1 MRYFVSLLV
10 AVFLSMSTVHEAL
23 FAQNEEIIKNP
34 LTLELSFGADD
45 EKLPAE
51 YLLVNPSF
59 LAVNNNGDIIVPD
72 EYFLKI
78 YDGEGNPKSMLGGQG
93 EGPGEFSRSP
103 RSVFISRTGYITSIA
118 SGANVYQRYN
128 FYDPAYEF
136 IEQVNIQYSDAHAT
150 FKEEYPR
157 DRNRFYEIYY
167 YSQEN
172 ILYRGYGS
180 DRSASTV
187 GGSGRGGRATAG
199 SGTADSGA
207 GPGAQPRPAVSA
219 LLYQNSQSI
228 QVILT
233 EENYNKDD
241 SGNSIQSEESG
252 IRFGLLDDRR
262 FAYTHAAKDKSF
274 ENNTHYYSLFVYNFA
289 DGQKTEIKQQY
300 SQIAFPDSVIYF
312 RIDRSESLDDLRAIN
327 PAAAEQLEN
336 MQKTL
341 DENRTKRLEE
351 VEYYSGVRDL
361 LTDGDFIF
369 IFTYEWIENEG
380 HVVHV
385 IDSRTGIRVNITY
398 FPFIP
403 VSNTEP
409 MVIKNGYAYRLTKN
423 IDGFKIVQKY
433 KIDPKVYGK

>member
-1 MRYFVSLLV
+1 MRYFVNFLV
-10 AVFLSMSTVHEAL
+10 TVFLSMNIVHDTL
-23 FAQNEEIIKNP
+23 FAQGEEIIKNP

-78 YDGEGNPKSMLGGQG
+78 YDGDGRPKSMLGGQG

-103 RSVFISRTGYITSIA
+103 RSVFISETGYITSIA

-128 FYDPAYEF
+128 IYDPVYEF
-136 IEQVNIQYSDAHAT
+136 IEQVNIQYSDAHVK

-157 DRNRFYEIYY
+157 DLNRFYEIYY
-167 YSQEN
+167 YSQED
-172 ILYRGYGS
+172 ILYKGSGS
-180 DRSASTV
+180 DRSASAI
-187 GGSGRGGRATAG
+187 GGGGGGGRAATNTGISAG
-199 SGTADSGA
+199 TQS
-207 GPGAQPRPAVSA
+207 RPSVSA
-219 LLYQNSQSI
+219 MLYQNSQSI
-228 QVILT
+228 QFVLT

-241 SGNSIQSEESG
+241 SGNSIHPEESG

-262 FAYTHAAKDKSF
+262 FAYTNAAKDKSF

-289 DGQKTEIKQQY
+289 DGQKTEIKLSY

-312 RIDRSESLDDLRAIN
+312 SIDRSKSLDQIRKSN
-327 PAAAEQLEN
+327 PAAAEQLEKFQN
-336 MQKTL
+336 TR
-341 DENRTKRLEE
+341 DEIRTNRLEE

-361 LTDGDFIF
+361 LTDGDYIF
-369 IFTYEWIENEG
+369 VFTYEWIENEG

-385 IDSRTGIRVNITY
+385 IDSRTGIRVNTIY

-403 VSNTEP
+403 VDNTEP
-409 MVIKNGYAYRLTKN
+409 MVIKNGYAYRLTNN
-423 IDGFKIVQKY
+423 IDGFRIVQKY
-433 KIDPKVYGK
+433 KIDPAVYR